1 MHLRGL
7 DGVRATWYRPGVR
20 VAAAVLVVCA
30 GLAAAAFGGA
40 ALVGADE
47 GSGAGAPG
55 AKLAGTQGGETLL
68 AARGQSAAAT
78 APRTLTIV
86 ATGDLLIHQPV
97 WARAYQNGGG
107 HYDFR
112 PMFRAMRPTIGR
124 AALAFCHVETPMA
137 PGAPSGYPVFR
148 TPPALARAIAWVGF
162 DACSTA
168 SNHSV
173 DQGRT
178 GIRETL
184 RALDRAGVRHT
195 GTARTAREARRIL
208 VLEADGIRVALLSA
222 TYGTN
227 GIPVPDPWNVNLIR
241 PDQLLRHARRARR
254 LGADVVVV
262 NLHWGAEYVHA
273 PTAEQLRVARA
284 LLRSRAVDV
293 IVGQHA
299 HVVQPIRRMQGRFVV
314 FGEGNFLSAQSTA
327 CCPGPTQDGLA
338 AVLRVR
344 VADDD
349 VSVVRADY
357 VPIYVR
363 RPDYVVVPVG
373 RRLRQLAAAGRSGSA
388 EASALRASRQRTVS
402 VVGQTRWTRPLPG
415 RAP

>member
-1 MHLRGL
+1 MAPKSSCVWNTSAPTVRRVRGGSPGPSTAGARRGI
-7 DGVRATWYRPGVR
+7 DSVVRFA
-20 VAAAVLVVCA
+20 AAAVVSCA
-30 GLAAAAFGGA
+30 ALAAAPCGGA
-40 ALVGADE
+40 LPAPAAQT
-47 GSGAGAPG
+47 SAGA
-55 AKLAGTQGGETLL
+55 
-68 AARGQSAAAT
+68 AAA

-97 WARAYQNGGG
+97 WARAYANGGG
-107 HYDFR
+107 RYDFR
-112 PMFRAMRPTIGR
+112 PMFRAMRPTIRQAG
-124 AALAFCHVETPMA
+124 LAFCHVETPLA
-137 PGAPSGYPVFR
+137 PGTPSGYPVFR
-148 TPPALARAIAWVGF
+148 TPPALASAIARAGF

-173 DQGRT
+173 DQGRV

-208 VLEADGIRVALLSA
+208 ILDADGVRVALLSA

-227 GIPVPDPWNVNLIR
+227 GIPVPAPWSVNRIQ
-241 PDQLLRHARRARR
+241 PDRILRHARRAKR

-273 PTAEQLRVARA
+273 PTAAQVRVARV

-299 HVVQPIRRMQGRFVV
+299 HVVQPIRRLRGRFVV
-314 FGEGNFLSAQSTA
+314 FGEGNFLSAQRTA

-338 AVLRVR
+338 AVLRLLVTE
-344 VADDD
+344 DD
-349 VSVVRADY
+349 VAVTRADY

-373 RRLRQLAAAGRSGSA
+373 RRLRQLAAAGQSWTS
-388 EASALRASRQRTVS
+388 EASALRASRRRTVG
-402 VVGQTRWTRPLPG
+402 VVGSTRWTRPLPG
-415 RAP
+415 RAPS

>member
-1 MHLRGL
+1 MRF
-7 DGVRATWYRPGVR
+7 
-20 VAAAVLVVCA
+20 AAAALFACA
-30 GLAAAAFGGA
+30 ALAAATFGGA
-40 ALVGADE
+40 ALVTARGESGAPAAGASE
-47 GSGAGAPG
+47 GARGDPAPGDAIAVSGGQSGAG
-55 AKLAGTQGGETLL
+55 
-68 AARGQSAAAT
+68 AT

-97 WARAYQNGGG
+97 WARAYANGGG

-112 PMFRAMRPTIGR
+112 PMFRAMRPTIRR
-124 AALAFCHVETPMA
+124 AALAFCHLETPMA

-148 TPPALARAIAWVGF
+148 TPPALARAIAWAGF

-208 VLEADGIRVALLSA
+208 VLDAEGVRVALLSA

-227 GIPVPDPWNVNLIR
+227 GIPVPEPWNVNLIR
-241 PDQLLRHARRARR
+241 PDQLLRHARRAKR

-299 HVVQPIRRMQGRFVV
+299 HVVQPIRRLRGRFVV

-338 AVLRVR
+338 AVIRLLVTE
-344 VADDD
+344 DE
-349 VSVVRADY
+349 VSVTRADY
-357 VPIYVR
+357 VPMYVR
-363 RPDYVVVPVG
+363 RPDYVVLPVG
-373 RRLRQLAAAGRSGSA
+373 RRLRQLAAAGRSGTA
-388 EASALRASRQRTVS
+388 EASALRASRRRTVG
-402 VVGQTRWTRPLPG
+402 VVGATRWTRPLPG

>member
-1 MHLRGL
+1 
-7 DGVRATWYRPGVR
+7 VRF
-20 VAAAVLVVCA
+20 AAAALFVCT
-30 GLAAAAFGGA
+30 LAAASFGGA
-40 ALVGADE
+40 ALVAGHGEGDAPAAGDARRAEPARAD
-47 GSGAGAPG
+47 ALVAV
-55 AKLAGTQGGETLL
+55 
-68 AARGQSAAAT
+68 RGQSAAGAT

-86 ATGDLLIHQPV
+86 ATGDLLVHQPV
-97 WARAYQNGGG
+97 WARAYANGGG
-107 HYDFR
+107 RYDFR
-112 PMFRAMRPTIGR
+112 PMFRAMRPTIRR
-124 AALAFCHVETPMA
+124 AALALCHVESPMA
-137 PGAPSGYPVFR
+137 LGAPSGYPVFR
-148 TPPALARAIAWVGF
+148 TPPALARAIAWAGF

-208 VLEADGIRVALLSA
+208 VLDADGVRVALVAA

-227 GIPVPDPWNVNLIR
+227 GIPVPAPWSVNLIR
-241 PDQLLRHARRARR
+241 PDRILRHARRAKR

-262 NLHWGAEYVHA
+262 NLHWGAEYVNT
-273 PTAEQLRVARA
+273 PTAEQFRVARV

-299 HVVQPIRRMQGRFVV
+299 HVVQPIQRLRGRFVV

-338 AVLRVR
+338 AVIRLLVTG
-344 VADDD
+344 DD
-349 VSVVRADY
+349 VSVTRADY

-363 RPDYVVVPVG
+363 RPDYVVLPVG

-388 EASALRASRQRTVS
+388 EASALRASRRRTVG
-402 VVGQTRWTRPLPG
+402 VVGRTRLTRPLPG
-415 RAP
+415 RAPQAP

>member
-1 MHLRGL
+1 MRFL
-7 DGVRATWYRPGVR
+7 
-20 VAAAVLVVCA
+20 AAALFVCA
-30 GLAAAAFGGA
+30 ALAAAAFGGA
-40 ALVGADE
+40 ALVADRGEGGA
-47 GSGAGAPG
+47 SAPAGAPAVG
-55 AKLAGTQGGETLL
+55 DDDLPVAGGRSEV
-68 AARGQSAAAT
+68 AAA

-97 WARAYQNGGG
+97 WARAFANGGG

-112 PMFRAMRPTIGR
+112 PMFRAMRPTIR
-124 AALAFCHVETPMA
+124 NAALAFCHVETPMA

-148 TPPALARAIAWVGF
+148 TPPALARAIAWAGF

-208 VLEADGIRVALLSA
+208 ILDADGVRVALLSA

-227 GIPVPDPWNVNLIR
+227 GIPVPEPWNVNLIR
-241 PDQLLRHARRARR
+241 PEQLLRHARRAKR
-254 LGADVVVV
+254 LGADLVVV
-262 NLHWGAEYVHA
+262 NLHWGAEYVHT

-293 IVGQHA
+293 VVGQHA
-299 HVVQPIRRMQGRFVV
+299 HVVQPIRRLSSRFVV

-344 VADDD
+344 IAGDD

-373 RRLRQLAAAGRSGSA
+373 RRLRQLAAAGQSGTA
-388 EASALRASRQRTVS
+388 EASALRASYRRTVG
-402 VVGQTRWTRPLPG
+402 VVGRTRWTRPRPG

>member
-1 MHLRGL
+1 M
-7 DGVRATWYRPGVR
+7 DFVVRF
-20 VAAAVLVVCA
+20 AAAAILACA
-30 GLAAAAFGGA
+30 ALAAAPS
-40 ALVGADE
+40 VGAVLAPTAE
-47 GSGAGAPG
+47 AGAGA
-55 AKLAGTQGGETLL
+55 
-68 AARGQSAAAT
+68 AT
-78 APRTLTIV
+78 VAPRTLTIV

-97 WARAYQNGGG
+97 WARAYANGGG
-107 HYDFR
+107 RYDFR
-112 PMFRAMRPTIGR
+112 AMFRAMRPTIRR
-124 AALAFCHVETPMA
+124 AALAFCHVETPLA

-148 TPPALARAIAWVGF
+148 TPPALARAIAWAGF

-173 DQGRT
+173 DQGRI

-208 VLEADGIRVALLSA
+208 LLEAEGVRVALLAA

-227 GIPVPDPWNVNLIR
+227 GIPVPAPWSVNRIR
-241 PDQLLRHARRARR
+241 PDRILRHARRAKR
-254 LGADVVVV
+254 LGADVVVL

-273 PTAEQLRVARA
+273 PTAEQLRVARV

-299 HVVQPIRRMQGRFVV
+299 HVVQPIRRLRGRFVI

-338 AVLRVR
+338 AVLRLLVTE
-344 VADDD
+344 DD
-349 VSVVRADY
+349 VAVTRADY

-373 RRLRQLAAAGRSGSA
+373 RRLRRLAAAGQSGSA
-388 EASALRASRQRTVS
+388 EASALRASRRRTVG
-402 VVGQTRWTRPLPG
+402 VVGSTRWTRPLPG
-415 RAP
+415 RAPAR

>member
-1 MHLRGL
+1 
-7 DGVRATWYRPGVR
+7 VRF
-20 VAAAVLVVCA
+20 VAAVVFVCA
-30 GLAAAAFGGA
+30 ALAAAAFGGA
-40 ALVGADE
+40 ALVAGGAESSAPAAAPPMGE
-47 GSGAGAPG
+47 GG
-55 AKLAGTQGGETLL
+55 LA
-68 AARGQSAAAT
+68 AARGQSDAAAAT
-78 APRTLTIV
+78 PRTLTIV

-97 WARAYQNGGG
+97 WARAFANGGG

-112 PMFRAMRPTIGR
+112 PMFRALRPTIR
-124 AALAFCHVETPMA
+124 NAALALCHVETPMA

-148 TPPALARAIAWVGF
+148 TPPALARAIAWAGF

-208 VLEADGIRVALLSA
+208 VLDAGGIRVALLSA

-241 PDQLLRHARRARR
+241 PDRILRHARRAKR
-254 LGADVVVV
+254 LGADLVVV

-273 PTAEQLRVARA
+273 PTSEQLRVARA
-284 LLRSRAVDV
+284 LLRSRAVDL

-299 HVVQPIRRMQGRFVV
+299 HVVQPIRRLGGRFVV

-338 AVLRVR
+338 ALIRVR
-344 VADDD
+344 IAGDD

-363 RPDYVVVPVG
+363 RPDYVVLPVG
-373 RRLRQLAAAGRSGSA
+373 RRLRQLAAAGQSGTA
-388 EASALRASRQRTVS
+388 EASALRASYHRTVG
-402 VVGQTRWTRPLPG
+402 VVGRARWTRPRPG

>member
-1 MHLRGL
+1 MRF
-7 DGVRATWYRPGVR
+7 
-20 VAAAVLVVCA
+20 AAAALLVCA
-30 GLAAAAFGGA
+30 LAAASFGGA
-40 ALVGADE
+40 ALVAGDRE
-47 GSGAGAPG
+47 GSNTADAPIGERGELGPAGA
-55 AKLAGTQGGETLL
+55 LV
-68 AARGQSAAAT
+68 AARGQSGADAT
-78 APRTLTIV
+78 APRTLAIV
-86 ATGDLLIHQPV
+86 ATGDLLVHQPV
-97 WARAYQNGGG
+97 WARAYANGGG
-107 HYDFR
+107 RYDFR
-112 PMFRAMRPTIGR
+112 PMFRAMRPTIRR
-124 AALAFCHVETPMA
+124 AALAFCHVESPMA

-148 TPPALARAIAWVGF
+148 TPPALAHAIAWAGF

-208 VLEADGIRVALLSA
+208 VLDADGVRVALLSA

-227 GIPVPDPWNVNLIR
+227 GLPVPAPWSVNLMR
-241 PDQLLRHARRARR
+241 PDRILRHARRAKR

-273 PTAEQLRVARA
+273 PTAKQLRVARV

-299 HVVQPIRRMQGRFVV
+299 HVVQPIRRLRRRFVV
-314 FGEGNFLSAQSTA
+314 FGAGNFLSAQSTA

-338 AVLRVR
+338 AVIRLV
-344 VADDD
+344 VTGDD
-349 VSVVRADY
+349 VSVTRADY
-357 VPIYVR
+357 VPAYVR
-363 RPDYVVVPVG
+363 RPDYVVLPVG

-388 EASALRASRQRTVS
+388 EASALRASRRRTVG
-402 VVGQTRWTRPLPG
+402 VVGSTRWTRPLPG
-415 RAP
+415 RAPGGG

>member
-1 MHLRGL
+1 
-7 DGVRATWYRPGVR
+7 VRFV
-20 VAAAVLVVCA
+20 AAVLLVCA
-30 GLAAAAFGGA
+30 ALAAAAFGGA
-40 ALVGADE
+40 ALVAGGAESSAPAAAPPMGE
-47 GSGAGAPG
+47 GG
-55 AKLAGTQGGETLL
+55 LA
-68 AARGQSAAAT
+68 AARGQSDAAVA

-97 WARAYQNGGG
+97 WARAFANGGG

-112 PMFRAMRPTIGR
+112 PMFRALRPTIR
-124 AALAFCHVETPMA
+124 NAALALCHVETPMA

-148 TPPALARAIAWVGF
+148 TPPALARAIAWAGF

-178 GIRETL
+178 GVRETL

-208 VLEADGIRVALLSA
+208 ILDAGGIRVALLSA

-227 GIPVPDPWNVNLIR
+227 GIPVPDAWNVNLIR
-241 PDQLLRHARRARR
+241 PDRILRHARRAKR
-254 LGADVVVV
+254 LGADLVVV

-273 PTAEQLRVARA
+273 PTSEQLRVARA
-284 LLRSRAVDV
+284 LLRSRAVDL

-299 HVVQPIRRMQGRFVV
+299 HVVQPIRRLGGRFVV

-338 AVLRVR
+338 ALIRVR
-344 VADDD
+344 IAGDD

-363 RPDYVVVPVG
+363 RPDYVVLPVG
-373 RRLRQLAAAGRSGSA
+373 RRLRQLAAAGQSGTA
-388 EASALRASRQRTVS
+388 EASALRASYRRTVG
-402 VVGQTRWTRPLPG
+402 VVGRARWTRPRPG

>member
-1 MHLRGL
+1 
-7 DGVRATWYRPGVR
+7 VRI
-20 VAAAVLVVCA
+20 AAAAIVVCA

-40 ALVGADE
+40 ALVGAHGE
-47 GSGAGAPG
+47 GGADAPG
-55 AKLAGTQGGETLL
+55 AMVSDTPGESI
-68 AARGQSAAAT
+68 AAASAAAT

-97 WARAYQNGGG
+97 WARAYQDGGG

-148 TPPALARAIAWVGF
+148 TPPALARAIAWAGF

-208 VLEADGIRVALLSA
+208 VLDADGIRVALLSA

-273 PTAEQLRVARA
+273 RTAEQLRVARA
-284 LLRSRAVDV
+284 LLHSRAVDV

-363 RPDYVVVPVG
+363 RPDYLVVPVG
-373 RRLRQLAAAGRSGSA
+373 RRLRQLKAAGRSGSA

-415 RAP
+415 RAPRTG

>member
-1 MHLRGL
+1 
-7 DGVRATWYRPGVR
+7 VRYVT
-20 VAAAVLVVCA
+20 VALVACA
-30 GLAAAAFGGA
+30 SLAAAAPGGA
-40 ALVGADE
+40 ALLISDRASQASEAD
-47 GSGAGAPG
+47 A
-55 AKLAGTQGGETLL
+55 
-68 AARGQSAAAT
+68 
-78 APRTLTIV
+78 RTLTIV

-97 WARAYQNGGG
+97 WARALANARGG
-107 HYDFR
+107 YDFR
-112 PMFRAMRPTIGR
+112 PMFRAMRPTIR
-124 AALAFCHVETPMA
+124 QAALALCHAETPMG

-148 TPPALARAIAWVGF
+148 TPPALARAIAWAGF

-178 GIRETL
+178 GIRTTL
-184 RALDRAGVRHT
+184 QALDRAGVRHT
-195 GTARTAREARRIL
+195 GTARSWREARRSLIL
-208 VLEADGIRVALLSA
+208 DADGVRVALLSA

-241 PDQLLRHARRARR
+241 PARILDQARRARR

-284 LLRSRAVDV
+284 LLRSRAVDL

-299 HVVQPIRRMQGRFVV
+299 HVVQPIRRLRGRLVV

-327 CCPGPTQDGLA
+327 CCPGPTQDGFA
-338 AVLRVR
+338 AVIRVR
-344 VADDD
+344 VTEDD
-349 VSVVRADY
+349 VSVTRADY

-363 RPDYVVVPVG
+363 RPDFVVLPVG
-373 RRLRQLAAAGRSGSA
+373 RRLRQLAAAERSWTA
-388 EASALRASRQRTVS
+388 EASALRASYRRTVA
-402 VVGQTRWTRPLPG
+402 VVGRTGWTRPLPG